1 MRAAL
6 IGAGK
11 FGSMILSQIPRI
23 EGLHMAVV
31 VDLDVGL
38 ARQSFERVGWAD
50 GRYDARSAGEA
61 IKNGT
66 TFITDD
72 IEAMLA
78 CQEIECVIEATG
90 HPLAGTRHALACIEH
105 GKHLVMVNVEADV
118 MVGPIL
124 AEKARAKG
132 LIYSMA
138 YGDQPALICEL
149 VDWARACGF
158 EVTAAGKGM
167 NFEPRYRYST
177 PDTVWGL
184 FGWSEEIVK
193 KDRTQSEALQFLHGR
208 HEGSYRNGRC
218 CEWNGPRLSR

>member
-1 MRAAL
+1 MRSEKRTGGSSAGVIVGPAALLVDDQVLFLTARPRARTSTIMNSSTLLSSRASKGRPVRAAL

-23 EGLHMAVV
+23 DGLHMAVV

-38 ARQSFERVGWAD
+38 ARQSFERVGRAD

-61 IKNGT
+61 NENGT

-72 IEAMLA
+72 LQAMLA

-105 GKHLVMVNVEADV
+105 GKRVVMVNVEADV

-124 AEKARAKG
+124 AEGLARKASSIRW
-132 LIYSMA
+132 
-138 YGDQPALICEL
+138 PTE
-149 VDWARACGF
+149 
-158 EVTAAGKGM
+158 T
-167 NFEPRYRYST
+167 
-177 PDTVWGL
+177 
-184 FGWSEEIVK
+184 
-193 KDRTQSEALQFLHGR
+193 
-208 HEGSYRNGRC
+208 
-218 CEWNGPRLSR
+218 SRP